1 VPEGG
6 DPIELATIDAL
17 QIGFR
22 RGTGR
27 PTDKGKQ
34 KVFQGGKGEALGE
47 VRCGHV
53 KLDSYIGEMFKKE
66 SGKIGFFKEMMG
78 GKNRKLQNK

>member
-1 VPEGG
+1 
-6 DPIELATIDAL
+6 
-17 QIGFR
+17 
-22 RGTGR
+22 
-27 PTDKGKQ
+27 
-34 KVFQGGKGEALGE
+34 VFQGGKGEALGE

-53 KLDSYIGEMFKKE
+53 ELDSYIGEMFKKE